1 MFFVCSAFC
10 CCCCCCAVKY
20 LFAVHMYTFPCG
32 VYVCVCAQQK
42 IACVF
47 IKHFSRQAQ
56 PDERFPRPARLCMPV
71 SVCMPVPV
79 CACMCVYFSFGQT
92 NCTKY
97 FAMKLRPKVKVLAG
111 EKEKESKSKTK
122 RSQNKTRKY
131 EIKM

>member
-1 MFFVCSAFC
+1 MYICTLFHVVCLC
-10 CCCCCCAVKY
+10 
-20 LFAVHMYTFPCG
+20 
-32 VYVCVCAQQK
+32 VCLCAQQK

-97 FAMKLRPKVKVLAG
+97 FAMKLRPKVKVLAS

>member
-71 SVCMPVPV
+71 SVCMPVP
-79 CACMCVYFSFGQT
+79 ACMCVYFSFGQT

>member
-20 LFAVHMYTFPCG
+20 LFAVHMYAFPCG
-32 VYVCVCAQQK
+32 VCGCVHSK
-42 IACVF
+42 KLHVYLLNISVGRRSRMNDSPGLPAC
-47 IKHFSRQAQ
+47 
-56 PDERFPRPARLCMPV
+56 LCMPV